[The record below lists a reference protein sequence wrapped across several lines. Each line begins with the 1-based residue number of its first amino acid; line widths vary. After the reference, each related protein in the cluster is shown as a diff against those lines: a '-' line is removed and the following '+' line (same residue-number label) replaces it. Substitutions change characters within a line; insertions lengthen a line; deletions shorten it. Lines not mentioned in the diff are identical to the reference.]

1 MHRSGKRQ
9 CQRIESGDQETVHC
23 GKRSIA
29 IPFEMPCHVP
39 LCHLIQHTQCISL
52 GYAGRVVIWRVG
64 RPIHQLRWTFTTVW
78 LLVINIASLLI
89 FLCFLIVMVIGA
101 FVICYVPAVVC
112 VLLTVKLGPSG
123 VPDAFRSAVIVML
136 GMNSALNPIV
146 YMLRSNEFK
155 RAFRNLFRGA
165 SVESSRAAATRIG
178 LTRLDVTTYGVQP
191 DLPSF
196 LGVPVVS
203 VSP

>member
-1 MHRSGKRQ
+1 
-9 CQRIESGDQETVHC
+9 
-23 GKRSIA
+23 
-29 IPFEMPCHVP
+29 
-39 LCHLIQHTQCISL
+39 
-52 GYAGRVVIWRVG
+52 
-64 RPIHQLRWTFTTVW
+64 
-78 LLVINIASLLI
+78 
-89 FLCFLIVMVIGA
+89 MVIGA

-123 VPDAFRSAVIVML
+123 IPDAFRSAVIVML

-178 LTRLDVTTYGVQP
+178 LTRLDVTTYGRVQP
-191 DLPSF
+191 VLPSF

>member
-1 MHRSGKRQ
+1 
-9 CQRIESGDQETVHC
+9 
-23 GKRSIA
+23 
-29 IPFEMPCHVP
+29 
-39 LCHLIQHTQCISL
+39 
-52 GYAGRVVIWRVG
+52 
-64 RPIHQLRWTFTTVW
+64 
-78 LLVINIASLLI
+78 
-89 FLCFLIVMVIGA
+89 MVIGA

-112 VLLTVKLGPSG
+112 VLLMVKLGPSG
-123 VPDAFRSAVIVML
+123 VPNAFRSAVIVML

-165 SVESSRAAATRIG
+165 SAESSRAAATRIG

-196 LGVPVVS
+196 LGVPFVS